1 MNRRCAV
8 VCACAGNVHA
18 TSTNTRKLVIHP
30 IVCAAAISNVHQ
42 SALRTDAE
50 SSIILVDAFR
60 KLSLL
65 LADVDGTLVTR
76 DKVLTERALKAVHSL
91 HDKGIRF
98 AITSGRPPKG
108 MAMLI
113 APLAID
119 TPVAGFNGGLFVH
132 PDLSIIEEKLLP
144 FDAAKQTVDLIDSH
158 GLDSWVYAGNDW
170 LIRDLKAPHVDR
182 EGRTVQFGPKVVK
195 AFDDDMLLRAVK
207 IVGVGDDLDRV
218 LQCEADVQK
227 ALGNRATAARSQPY
241 YLDVTHRDANK
252 GFVLDYLSRELRIPH
267 SEIATIGDQPNDVLM
282 FKRSGLSIAM
292 GNASE
297 DVQRQANVVTD
308 SYDHEG
314 FAKAVERFVLHD

>member
-1 MNRRCAV
+1 M
-8 VCACAGNVHA
+8 
-18 TSTNTRKLVIHP
+18 
-30 IVCAAAISNVHQ
+30 
-42 SALRTDAE
+42 
-50 SSIILVDAFR
+50 ILVDAFR

-113 APLAID
+113 APLAIE

-144 FDAAKQTVDLIDSH
+144 FDAARQTLDLIGSH

-195 AFDDDMLLRAVK
+195 AFDDDMLSRAVK
-207 IVGVGDDLDRV
+207 IVGVSDDLDRV
-218 LQCEADVQK
+218 RQCEADVQK

-252 GFVLDYLSRELRIPH
+252 GFVLDYLSRELSIPH

-282 FKRSGLSIAM
+282 FRRSGLSIAM

-297 DVQRQANVVTD
+297 DVQKQANVVTD
-308 SYDHEG
+308 SYDDEG
-314 FAKAVERFVLHD
+314 FAKAVERFLLHE